1 VLPDFLRESDKSARG
16 DNLLHCDEN
25 FDCGKIPSEDEAEA
39 FFATGSDIGP
49 FTTALGGSMNSL
61 AFSETSSCSS
71 LFRDVTNQTPGKQTG
86 PIPYERKRLQAMSTS
101 SETDPHLLNNESTSR
116 ILRTSESSELL
127 RKRQSLTQAD
137 LIDLPSP
144 PKTKKISPPKA
155 TVV

>member
-1 VLPDFLRESDKSARG
+1 MLQ
-16 DNLLHCDEN
+16 CDEN
-25 FDCGKIPSEDEAEA
+25 FDFGKIPNEDEADA
-39 FFATGSDIGP
+39 FFACGGSDLPP
-49 FTTALGGSMNSL
+49 FSSALGGSMNSL

-71 LFRDVTNQTPGKQTG
+71 LFRDVTNQTPVKHQTG
-86 PIPYERKRLQAMSTS
+86 RIPYERKRIQAMSSS
-101 SETDPHLLNNESTSR
+101 SETDPKFLHPDSLS
-116 ILRTSESSELL
+116 SSELL